1 MSSTALLARPEEK
14 FGGGA
19 EWLGNRLRRRLPA
32 LLVSLLVGSV
42 GALVLAGM
50 MVTLGLFTTGALL
63 SVSKIAEA
71 DAKVPLWLASHRTP
85 FLTDAS
91 YIVSKLADAPVLI
104 PLVGLFVFALALRRR
119 WIRATFLSLAAL
131 VEVWGYLLTTRFV
144 DWRSTNTAHQDNF
157 PWNSFPAGHVAAAIA
172 IYGALAFVLSAH
184 FSQPRARAAVWVMAT
199 AIALA
204 VAVSRMY
211 RGEHHLLDV
220 VAGAAMGIGAL
231 FVALLGEQIARIVAE
246 LRAAKHAAE
255 VT

>member
-1 MSSTALLARPEEK
+1 MSSTALLARPEEM

-19 EWLGNRLRRRLPA
+19 EWLGNRLRRLPA

-71 DAKVPLWLASHRTP
+71 DAEVPLWLASHRAP

-91 YIVSKLADAPVLI
+91 HIASKLADAPVLI
-104 PLVGLFVFALALRRR
+104 PLVGAFVFALALRRR

-184 FSQPRARAAVWVMAT
+184 FSQPWARAAVWVTAT

-220 VAGAAMGIGAL
+220 AGGAAMGFGAL
-231 FVALLGEQIARIVAE
+231 VVALLAEQIARVVAH
-246 LRAAKHAAE
+246 LRAPARARALMR
-255 VT
+255 